1 MAKHA
6 KTGGGGKT
14 AVKVA
19 KGAGKGAVVVAVG
32 TAKGIRGT
40 ARATATTL
48 NFCLNPL
55 CLHDAR
61 KARCGRKCC
70 Q

>member
-6 KTGGGGKT
+6 KSGAGKT

-19 KGAGKGAVVVAVG
+19 KGTGRGVAVVAIG

-48 NFCLNPL
+48 NFCISPF
-55 CLHDAR
+55 CLHDSRTANC
-61 KARCGRKCC
+61 KRKCC